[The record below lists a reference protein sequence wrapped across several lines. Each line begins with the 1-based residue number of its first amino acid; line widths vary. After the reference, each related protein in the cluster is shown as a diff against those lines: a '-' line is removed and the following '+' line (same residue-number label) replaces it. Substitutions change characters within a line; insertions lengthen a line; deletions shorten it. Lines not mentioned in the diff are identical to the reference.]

1 MLKEKINQKKNWT
14 KTKNE
19 GFFCLFFL
27 CFEVKREKDSN
38 SFKNNGKYN
47 GFFRA
52 HIVFSKK
59 KTNKRTETEYKRQ
72 FTIISI
78 KKTTFFILGYIK
90 KRTIKKRNRV
100 YKKNQKMRVK
110 QNEKPFFK
118 RQKNKTWKNTEV

>member
-1 MLKEKINQKKNWT
+1 MENTTDFFAHTLSFQK
-14 KTKNE
+14 
-19 GFFCLFFL
+19 
-27 CFEVKREKDSN
+27 
-38 SFKNNGKYN
+38 
-47 GFFRA
+47 
-52 HIVFSKK
+52 KK